1 MYNTA
6 NPKIDAKIEFR
17 RLAKPDEIW
26 GGITFDEAMTLSRCY
41 GRIE

>member
-6 NPKIDAKIEFR
+6 NPEIDAKIEVR

-26 GGITFDEAMTLSRCY
+26 GGTTFDETMTWSRCY
-41 GRIE
+41 L